1 MQEIRSFSV
10 LVCSHVFLDG
20 GRRTVAPEENALFLS
35 FLSRLE
41 SARYRRD
48 FCDQAESFFREL
60 ASMLSSRRV
69 PRRRQVIEEVRRYIG
84 EHLEDSLTL
93 RDISAQVYLAPT
105 YLCTLF
111 KEETGSTI
119 NAYLTHQRMLYA
131 ARLLST
137 GRYRVYELARRLGY
151 SDVKYFSSLFKR
163 YLGQSPSRYGDG
175 AGKEDADEAP

>member
-1 MQEIRSFSV
+1 M
-10 LVCSHVFLDG
+10 
-20 GRRTVAPEENALFLS
+20 APEENALFLS

-41 SARYRRD
+41 SARYR
-48 FCDQAESFFREL
+48 
-60 ASMLSSRRV
+60 
-69 PRRRQVIEEVRRYIG
+69 
-84 EHLEDSLTL
+84 